1 MRSISLISTFAL
13 LILSCSKNSS
23 SSESSDISTPLFCGI
38 DTTFVLSLPA
48 VDIARYSDCRYLV
61 AGIYGAEI
69 MDEVG
74 NLLPS
79 WEDNAMRIPAVP
91 STRGFSPTSDG
102 G

>member
-1 MRSISLISTFAL
+1 ML
-13 LILSCSKNSS
+13 LLFPSCSKNST
-23 SSESSDISTPLFCGI
+23 SSENSNIPTPLFCGI

-74 NLLPS
+74 ILIFYHPGKT
-79 WEDNAMRIPAVP
+79 MQ
-91 STRGFSPTSDG
+91 
-102 G
+102 

>member
-1 MRSISLISTFAL
+1 MMRSISLISTFTL

-79 WEDNAMRIPAVP
+79 WEDNAMKIPAVP
-91 STRGFSPTSDG
+91 STR
-102 G
+102 